1 MEIKMSDAVK
11 ELMGKR
17 GIKQADVEDV
27 VKSAISS
34 GKMFSMKGENRHLA
48 CKKVGDI
55 TVYADFEL
63 ESGILKKTATVKS
76 TYSHRIKL
84 NKVDSFGEVSNW
96 LMGTVPV
103 HFGTLQMEYL
113 NVVRSG
119 PGLTTPD
126 GSMMMVEEYLATKTL
141 AAAEGLF
148 EKKKA

>member
-11 ELMGKR
+11 EVMGKR

-34 GKMFSMKGENRHLA
+34 GKMFSLKGENRHLA
-48 CKKVGDI
+48 SKKVGDL

-76 TYSHRIKL
+76 AYAHRIKL
-84 NKVDSFGEVSNW
+84 NKVDSFGEVTNW
-96 LMGTVPV
+96 MMGTTPV
-103 HFGTLQMEYL
+103 HQATIQMEYL

-126 GSMMMVEEYLATKTL
+126 GANMMVEEYLATKTL